1 MSEHGA
7 FAMHE
12 EGVTLCLLVSGAQPQ
27 LGAREAEALLG
38 RSLVRLSDRLHI
50 AEARDTNEVGEMLQR
65 LYDSVLLQEVV
76 IVKAISA
83 NPPSG
88 RDFYKSLAASCSWSE
103 LKNRSFAVTVRKLG
117 GYPSIS
123 SMELAACVAEG
134 IIESLEGSFRVDLE
148 APDVNIRLITS
159 KDAAVLGIQVLD
171 LRGDRHRLRSK
182 RFKVFKHPASLTP
195 EDAGILVNLTGWR
208 SPLIDPFCGSGTVVV
223 EACLR
228 GLEAVGL
235 DIDLRAAKGAC
246 LNLALFSCSARGHIV
261 VGDATRPPFRAGA
274 FRAIATNP
282 PYGRI
287 LATTEPSLELAR
299 SMLNEGARITTHDAV
314 YTLVLPSPLNLS
326 EEGFHVEAYPVRVH
340 GKLTRYFTV
349 VRRRDD

>member
-1 MSEHGA
+1 MSEYSG
-7 FAMHE
+7 FAMPK

-27 LGAREAEALLG
+27 LGAREAEAILG
-38 RSLVRLSDRLHI
+38 RSLTRLSNRLHI
-50 AEARDTNEVGEMLQR
+50 AQAHDTNELGEMLQR
-65 LYDSVLLQEVV
+65 LYDSVLLQEAV
-76 IVKAISA
+76 IVKAISM

-88 RDFYKSLAASCSWSE
+88 RDFYKSLAAACSWSE

-123 SMELAACVAEG
+123 SMELAAYVAEG

-208 SPLIDPFCGSGTVVV
+208 SPLIDPFCGS
-223 EACLR
+223 
-228 GLEAVGL
+228 
-235 DIDLRAAKGAC
+235 
-246 LNLALFSCSARGHIV
+246 
-261 VGDATRPPFRAGA
+261 
-274 FRAIATNP
+274 
-282 PYGRI
+282 
-287 LATTEPSLELAR
+287 
-299 SMLNEGARITTHDAV
+299 
-314 YTLVLPSPLNLS
+314 
-326 EEGFHVEAYPVRVH
+326 
-340 GKLTRYFTV
+340 
-349 VRRRDD
+349 